1 MSLDSTGTLQ
11 HDRPAIGRPP
21 PRIVRAM
28 RLVLWL
34 LTLAVFAQ
42 AVLAGLFLDGGDGW
56 RGWHAVNGMLVLP
69 LLALIQ
75 VVLAVLVWRRGHGP
89 GWLAVASVGLLLAL
103 LVQSMLG
110 MTGQVAAHVPL
121 GVAIFGLTGTL
132 LVRTRALTRPAAR
145 RQNGGWPRPAPS
157 ASADHHRPM
166 EGTP

>member
-11 HDRPAIGRPP
+11 HDRPAIGWPP

-42 AVLAGLFLDGGDGW
+42 AVLAGLFLDGGDAW

-75 VVLAVLVWRRGHGP
+75 VVLAVLVWRRGRETS
-89 GWLAVASVGLLLAL
+89 WLAITSVGLLLAL

-132 LVRTRALTRPAAR
+132 LVRTRALTRPR
-145 RQNGGWPRPAPS
+145 DPRS
-157 ASADHHRPM
+157 
-166 EGTP
+166 